1 MLAAAASPA
10 ASPSPEAAPPS
21 GGGIGY
27 HTSPGI
33 NVSVS
38 VLVGGC
44 FLLGLFA
51 GAVRIRGQ
59 QRQHRVSKTICIV
72 TSLFAVSMYTTHLVI
87 SPYTCEAM
95 SYFHH
100 WHVSHCIHKHTSPG
114 VSLSVSVL
122 VGSCFLPGLFAGF
135 ICIPGQQR

>member
-59 QRQHRVSKTICIV
+59 QRQHRVSKKTCIV
-72 TSLFAVSMYTTHLVI
+72 TSLFA
-87 SPYTCEAM
+87 CAAM
-95 SYFHH
+95 SYFYH

-114 VSLSVSVL
+114 VNLSVRVL
-122 VGSCFLPGLFAGF
+122 VGSCFLQGLFAGF